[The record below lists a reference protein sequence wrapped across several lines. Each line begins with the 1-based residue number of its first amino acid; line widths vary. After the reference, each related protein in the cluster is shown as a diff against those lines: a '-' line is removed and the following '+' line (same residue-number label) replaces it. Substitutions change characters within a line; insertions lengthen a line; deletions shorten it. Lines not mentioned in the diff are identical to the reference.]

1 MSRENEIFTLD
12 GSLLEGGGQVV
23 RICVAYSCMLKR
35 KIRIINIRANR
46 DKPGLKPQHVC
57 GLQLLRDIFQSE
69 LQGDEIGS
77 KEILFH
83 PNHEIKEE
91 ELKTFIADTKTAGS
105 ISLLIQISLPPL
117 LFSAP
122 SPKSYLALPPR
133 ARKVILKGGT
143 AVESAPP
150 IDFFIEVFRPIVL
163 REFGINFDVNITRRG
178 YWPQGGGDVMLRVD
192 PIVGRALNPLKIID
206 RGTFISI
213 KGRVNLSNMAKQV
226 ADKMISGA
234 IQTISGAMLTEIN
247 KIKPKIEVN
256 IEKAITKGSD
266 ILLWA
271 ETSTGCIISGHS
283 IFKKRQPPEEVGK
296 LAADELLNNI
306 RHGGCVDE
314 YLQDQLIIFMSLAEG
329 KSQLVTGPITTH
341 TITAIHFVEKMSGI
355 KFPNFHLNHN
365 NIYQ

>member
-1 MSRENEIFTLD
+1 
-12 GSLLEGGGQVV
+12 
-23 RICVAYSCMLKR
+23 MLKR
-35 KIRIINIRANR
+35 QIRIINIRANR

-57 GLQLLRDIFQSE
+57 GLQLLSDIFQSE
-69 LQGDEIGS
+69 LQGDKIGS
-77 KEILFH
+77 KEILFY
-83 PNHEIKEE
+83 PNHEIKE

-117 LFSAP
+117 LFSASP
-122 SPKSYLALPPR
+122 PKSYLALPPR

-143 AVESAPP
+143 AV
-150 IDFFIEVFRPIVL
+150 FRPIVL
-163 REFGINFDVNITRRG
+163 REFDINFDVNITRRG

-213 KGRVNLSNMAKQV
+213 KGRVNLVNMAKQV

-234 IQTISGAMLTEIN
+234 IQTISSAMLTEIN

-256 IEKAITKGSD
+256 IEKNVIKGSD

-271 ETSTGCIISGHS
+271 ETSTGCIISGHAIS
-283 IFKKRQPPEEVGK
+283 KKKDVGK
-296 LAADELLNNI
+296 LAANELLNNI

-329 KSQLVTGPITTH
+329 KSQLVTGPITMH

-355 KFPNFHLNHN
+355 KFQISKFSSESQQYLPIEKLDY
-365 NIYQ
+365 ISIISIKY